1 MLDPEVF
8 SDCAGIVLWKKV
20 VLSCKRVPTIFH
32 GVCFFKYR
40 FQTTDINGGICMLGI
55 VCLVLRRPALRQAT
69 KSFRPCTKAS
79 VNQTK
84 SCVTQLGHQWQRVHS
99 VSVER
104 VSVPTATLK
113 MTEM

>member
-1 MLDPEVF
+1 MAFVSSSTGSKHVQSLTAVTALEI
-8 SDCAGIVLWKKV
+8 C
-20 VLSCKRVPTIFH
+20 
-32 GVCFFKYR
+32 
-40 FQTTDINGGICMLGI
+40 INGGICMLGI

-84 SCVTQLGHQWQRVHS
+84 SCVTQLGHRWQRVHS

-113 MTEM
+113 MTEI